1 MRRGPLRILVL
12 NHEYPPVGGGG
23 SSVACEVARGYA
35 AAGHRVTVVTMG
47 HAGLS
52 ELEQDDHL
60 TIHRVEC
67 GRRWRDRCTV
77 PEMTRFLHAAR
88 RFLRRHL
95 ADRHYDV
102 AHAHFIV
109 PAGALALWLKRAYGL
124 PYILTSHGSDV
135 LGYNERFRF
144 LYPLLTP
151 LWRRI
156 VAEARTVTAPSQYLA
171 RLIALHQSGLD
182 VNIVPNLVD
191 TRQFR
196 AAAKENRIL
205 VVGRLIETKGI
216 QDVLAAL
223 VSVDLN
229 GWTVDIVGDGPYRR
243 TLQERA
249 ADLDLSERVAFHGWL
264 PRESDALKALYG
276 RARVFVSASHKE
288 NMSMCLLEAKAAL
301 CFLVASNVG
310 ASAEIVGAQGLFEA
324 RDVSALGL
332 TIASAMRKALVGD
345 PPAIEDCFHSS
356 RVVRRYEELCAS

>member
-1 MRRGPLRILVL
+1 
-12 NHEYPPVGGGG
+12 
-23 SSVACEVARGYA
+23 
-35 AAGHRVTVVTMG
+35 
-47 HAGLS
+47 
-52 ELEQDDHL
+52 
-60 TIHRVEC
+60 
-67 GRRWRDRCTV
+67 
-77 PEMTRFLHAAR
+77 
-88 RFLRRHL
+88 
-95 ADRHYDV
+95 
-102 AHAHFIV
+102 
-109 PAGALALWLKRAYGL
+109 
-124 PYILTSHGSDV
+124 
-135 LGYNERFRF
+135 

-264 PRESDALKALYG
+264 PRESDA
-276 RARVFVSASHKE
+276 
-288 NMSMCLLEAKAAL
+288 
-301 CFLVASNVG
+301 
-310 ASAEIVGAQGLFEA
+310 
-324 RDVSALGL
+324 
-332 TIASAMRKALVGD
+332 
-345 PPAIEDCFHSS
+345 
-356 RVVRRYEELCAS
+356 